1 MRRIFIDKRIKLVL
15 VTKMKVNPPNKVNK
29 GIKDPLAITVE
40 RKVTHQINV
49 GAMERRNS
57 MVNVSIAISMVTKKM
72 SAKKNQNLNAI
83 VTNVKSMVIRHSNAN
98 PKHSIQL
105 NNLLKLYLDGTKI
118 PGADVTIV
126 ENMDTLV

>member
-1 MRRIFIDKRIKLVL
+1 
-15 VTKMKVNPPNKVNK
+15 
-29 GIKDPLAITVE
+29 
-40 RKVTHQINV
+40 
-49 GAMERRNS
+49 MERRNS
-57 MVNVSIAISMVTKKM
+57 MVNVSIAISMVTKQL
-72 SAKKNQNLNAI
+72 SAKKNQNLKAI

-105 NNLLKLYLDGTKI
+105 NNLLKLYLDGTTI